1 MIVTY
6 RGQGI
11 RFNEAD
17 VRNMGRDSTGVRGI
31 NLKTGDHA
39 ISLDVVRKGADLFV
53 VTDAGF
59 GKRVEV
65 DKFSVQGRGGQGV
78 RAVKITA
85 TRGFVVAAMMA
96 TPTDEVLMASSNG
109 VMIRTAMSEIS
120 IQGRDAS
127 GVRVMNLDKDSHI
140 ATAAVVPT
148 YVED

>member
-1 MIVTY
+1 
-6 RGQGI
+6 
-11 RFNEAD
+11 
-17 VRNMGRDSTGVRGI
+17 MGRDSTGVRGI

-85 TRGFVVAAMMA
+85 SRGFVVAAMMA
-96 TPTDEVLMASSNG
+96 TPTDEVLMASSDG
-109 VMIRTAMSEIS
+109 VMIRTSVSDIS

-127 GVRVMNLDKDSHI
+127 GVRVMSLDKDSHV

-148 YVED
+148 FTED